1 MDITIYDLDVESVDL
16 FICSDTDRW
25 ARIARKETK
34 LNPTVDLLINVK
46 GITVTE
52 NAIAITF
59 PDNNIMFVK
68 ITSNHYLK
76 IEVM

>member
-1 MDITIYDLDVESVDL
+1 MDITIYDLAVEDIDL
-16 FICSDTDRW
+16 FISSDTDRW
-25 ARIARKETK
+25 GRVTRKETEHD
-34 LNPTVDLLINVK
+34 PTVDLLINVK

-59 PDNNIMFVK
+59 PDDNIMFVK
-68 ITSNHYLK
+68 IPSSHYLK

>member
-1 MDITIYDLDVESVDL
+1 MDITIYDLLVEDVDL

-25 ARIARKETK
+25 CHITRKETK
-34 LNPTVDLLINVK
+34 HNPTVDLLINVK

-52 NAIAITF
+52 NAVAITF

-68 ITSNHYLK
+68 ISSNHYLK

>member
-1 MDITIYDLDVESVDL
+1 MDITIYDLAVNDIDL
-16 FICSDTDRW
+16 FICPDTDRW
-25 ARIARKETK
+25 GRVTRKETDYD
-34 LNPTVDLLINVK
+34 PTVDLLINVK

-59 PDNNIMFVK
+59 PDDNIMFVK
-68 ITSNHYLK
+68 ISSSHYLK

>member
-1 MDITIYDLDVESVDL
+1 MDITIYDLLVEDVDL
-16 FICSDTDRW
+16 FISTDTDRFG
-25 ARIARKETK
+25 RVVRKETEHD
-34 LNPTVDLLINVK
+34 PTVDLLINVK
-46 GITVTE
+46 GITITD

-68 ITSNHYLK
+68 ILSNHYHK

>member
-1 MDITIYDLDVESVDL
+1 MDITIYDLDVEDIDL

-34 LNPTVDLLINVK
+34 ANPTVDLLINVK

-52 NAIAITF
+52 NAIAMTF
-59 PDNNIMFVK
+59 PDDNIMFVK
-68 ITSNHYLK
+68 VSSNHYLK

>member
-1 MDITIYDLDVESVDL
+1 MDITIYDLAVDDIDL
-16 FICSDTDRW
+16 FISSDTDRW
-25 ARIARKETK
+25 ARIARKETDH
-34 LNPTVDLLINVK
+34 NPTVDLLINVK

-59 PDNNIMFVK
+59 PDDNIMFVK
-68 ITSNHYLK
+68 IPSSHYLK

>member
-1 MDITIYDLDVESVDL
+1 MDITIYDLLVEDVDL
-16 FICSDTDRW
+16 FISTDTDRFG
-25 ARIARKETK
+25 RVIRKETEHD
-34 LNPTVDLLINVK
+34 PTVDLLINVK
-46 GITVTE
+46 GITITD

-68 ITSNHYLK
+68 ISSNHYHK

>member
-16 FICSDTDRW
+16 FISSDTDRW

-34 LNPTVDLLINVK
+34 RNPTVDLLINVK
-46 GITVTE
+46 DITVTE
-52 NAIAITF
+52 NAIVMTF
-59 PDNNIMFVK
+59 PDDNIMFVK
-68 ITSNHYLK
+68 VSSNHYLK

>member
-34 LNPTVDLLINVK
+34 HNPTVDLLINVK

-68 ITSNHYLK
+68 ISSNHYLK

>member
-1 MDITIYDLDVESVDL
+1 MDITIFDLLVEDVDL
-16 FICSDTDRW
+16 FISTDTDRF
-25 ARIARKETK
+25 ARVVRKETEHD
-34 LNPTVDLLINVK
+34 PTIDLLINVK
-46 GITVTE
+46 GITITD

-68 ITSNHYLK
+68 ISSNHYHK

>member
-1 MDITIYDLDVESVDL
+1 MDITIYDLAVDDIDL

-25 ARIARKETK
+25 GRIVRKESK
-34 LNPTVDLLINVK
+34 SNPTVDLLINVK
-46 GITVTE
+46 GFAVTE

-59 PDNNIMFVK
+59 PDDNIMFVK
-68 ITSNHYLK
+68 IASNHYLK

>member
-1 MDITIYDLDVESVDL
+1 MDITIYDLLVEDIDS
-16 FICSDTDRW
+16 FISSDTDRW
-25 ARIARKETK
+25 GRVTRKETDN
-34 LNPTVDLLINVK
+34 NPTVDLLINVK

-59 PDNNIMFVK
+59 PDDNIMFVK
-68 ITSNHYLK
+68 ISSNHYLK

>member
-1 MDITIYDLDVESVDL
+1 MDITIYDLAVNDIDL

-25 ARIARKETK
+25 GRVTRKETDH
-34 LNPTVDLLINVK
+34 NPTVDLLINVK

-59 PDNNIMFVK
+59 PDDNIMFVK
-68 ITSNHYLK
+68 ISSSHYLK